1 MDQLPFYTTLGQK
14 GTVVVFAL
22 PTHFVPGY
30 FRSVPRKGNLALPE
44 GRTQRLVRTVTTKR
58 LLLFLLLVFFAQRL
72 LGQIVKKS
80 ITSWAPSSGK
90 VGFESTAY
98 LPRGAEIRILV
109 VKTGHSRGEVIIY
122 PETPDYQVGP
132 VARWPFVN
140 ESQVLVFQISQHAG
154 NRFLIQAGTPNAYL
168 NPGSCTRHGNYDQ
181 LTFEKGLV
189 LNIKVHHEF

>member
-1 MDQLPFYTTLGQK
+1 MRFPRTLYPAIFVQALERATSPYWGGQN
-14 GTVVVFAL
+14 
-22 PTHFVPGY
+22 
-30 FRSVPRKGNLALPE
+30 R
-44 GRTQRLVRTVTTKR
+44 RLLKTVTTKR

-72 LGQIVKKS
+72 LGQVDKKS

>member
-1 MDQLPFYTTLGQK
+1 LRFPRTLYP
-14 GTVVVFAL
+14 AI
-22 PTHFVPGY
+22 FVQSLERATSPYPGA
-30 FRSVPRKGNLALPE
+30 RNL
-44 GRTQRLVRTVTTKR
+44 RLLRTVTTKR
-58 LLLFLLLVFFAQRL
+58 ILLFLLLMFFAQRL
-72 LGQIVKKS
+72 LGQTDKKT
-80 ITSWAPSSGK
+80 ITSWAPSSEK

-109 VKTGHSRGEVIIY
+109 VKTGHSRGEVVIY

-140 ESQVLVFQISQHAG
+140 ESQVLVFQISQHPG

-168 NPGSCTRHGNYDQ
+168 TPGSCTRHGNYDQ

-189 LNIKVHHEF
+189 LNVKVQHEF